1 MTRITVT
8 QPLLPPLAEF
18 APLLERI
25 WDSRILTNAG
35 PLHEELEHALCAR
48 LGVPY
53 LSLFANA
60 TIALMTA
67 VQVLGLEGDVIT
79 TPFSFVA
86 GAHALRRQHVHP
98 VFVDVDPQTLNID
111 PARVEAA
118 ITPRTTGILAVHC
131 YGTPCDTAALH
142 CIADRH
148 GLQLLYDA
156 AHAFGITVGGES
168 VLRQGHLSVLSFHAT
183 KVFSTFEGGAIVSHD
198 AATKARIDRLRNF
211 GITDEVTVDEVGLNG
226 KMSEIHAAFGL
237 LQLRYIDAA
246 IVRRAQIA
254 EQYQVALGELPGID
268 QLPTGSQDAPNHSYF
283 PVRVRAPYP
292 LSRDAL
298 YDAFRQ
304 QGIYARRYFYPLIS
318 DLGAYRAFAPAEPD
332 ALPVAAAAAREILCL
347 PMHPGLTDAD
357 VTAVLAVMQR
367 GATAM
372 PQR

>member
-1 MTRITVT
+1 MTRITVSQPLMPPLEEL
-8 QPLLPPLAEF
+8 QPLLQ
-18 APLLERI
+18 RI

-86 GAHALRRQHVHP
+86 GAHALRRQHVRP

-131 YGTPCDTAALH
+131 YGTPCDTDALH
-142 CIADRH
+142 RIADRH

-183 KVFSTFEGGAIVSHD
+183 KVFNTVEGGAIVSHD

-237 LQLRYIDAA
+237 LQLRHIDAA
-246 IVRRAQIA
+246 IRRRAQIA
-254 EQYQVALGELPGID
+254 EQYQAALGELPGID
-268 QLPTGSQDAPNHSYF
+268 HLPTGAQDAPNHSYF

-304 QGIYARRYFYPLIS
+304 HDIYARRYFYPLIS
-318 DLGAYRAFAPAEPD
+318 ELGAYRAFAPSEPD

-357 VTAVLAVMQR
+357 VATVLTVMQR
-367 GATAM
+367 GATAA